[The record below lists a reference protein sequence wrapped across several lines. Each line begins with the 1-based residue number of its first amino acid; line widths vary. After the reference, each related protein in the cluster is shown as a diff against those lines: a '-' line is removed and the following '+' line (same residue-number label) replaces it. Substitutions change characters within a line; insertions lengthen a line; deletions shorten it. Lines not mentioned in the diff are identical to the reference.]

1 MILTGK
7 VSRTDGGTAKGPD
20 SGMASGVDSGM
31 AGDLDSGPGSNQLPG
46 LAQPHSAHRRVV
58 AVIVDGSGE
67 SVSALRQAASQARQ
81 RNATLDVIYLLPEQA
96 DARAVTLA
104 RVRLGEFSR
113 RACPYGVG
121 APVRLRVEQG
131 DLAVVLSVI
140 QADAELL
147 VTVSGPDTGTD
158 TEADQAVPK
167 PTTAHQDAAHWPASY
182 RHLMH
187 PRGTWLNT
195 LLHASS

>member
-67 SVSALRQAASQARQ
+67 SVSALRQAASQHVEH
-81 RNATLDVIYLLPEQA
+81 NATLDVIYLLPEQA

-104 RVRLGEFSR
+104 RVRLASSADVPARMGWVRRYASAWSR
-113 RACPYGVG
+113 AIWPWSCRSSRLTRNCLSLSRPGHRDGRRGGPGRARAHNGPPGRS
-121 APVRLRVEQG
+121 A
-131 DLAVVLSVI
+131 LAG
-140 QADAELL
+140 Q
-147 VTVSGPDTGTD
+147 
-158 TEADQAVPK
+158 
-167 PTTAHQDAAHWPASY
+167 Y